1 MKALQILIY
10 GEIKDSLAFNE
21 VSKPTVQAN
30 DVLIE
35 VEAAAINPIDKSIIL
50 ETCKVC
56 SQYLCQVLLL
66 MT

>member
-35 VEAAAINPIDKSIIL
+35 VEAA
-50 ETCKVC
+50 
-56 SQYLCQVLLL
+56 
-66 MT
+66 